1 MNHRRNKIAAKVIH
15 SGICLDLAV
24 LIRDFV
30 LRENKWQLCP
40 GCSLLLLFLHDW
52 RNNRIAGEDLF
63 FISCVPYPFLA
74 SISLCYSLSSQ
85 SLCHPLFYNIT
96 MPSFI
101 LKITMLW
108 LCYTVTMPS
117 VSNSITMLW
126 EWSVPKL
133 LQNFAAPPRR
143 REWRDANWAFISWRQ
158 TGGSFAATRRNP
170 SQIQPQ
176 PRTTHA
182 LMKSH
187 EENQTSRKG
196 RKTIAKVLRIDGLLV
211 NQSIDDRQGSICGKT
226 FEIDSV
232 RVFLCRAIR

>member
-1 MNHRRNKIAAKVIH
+1 ML

-30 LRENKWQLCP
+30 LRESKWQLCP

-52 RNNRIAGEDLF
+52 RNNRIAGKDLSRIYPQVF
-63 FISCVPYPFLA
+63 LSYPFLA
-74 SISLCYSLSSQ
+74 SISLCCSLSLQ
-85 SLCHPLFYNIT
+85 SLCHPLFHNIT

-108 LCYTVTMPS
+108 LCHTVTMLWLIHNITMPS

-143 REWRDANWAFISWRQ
+143 REWGDAN
-158 TGGSFAATRRNP
+158 
-170 SQIQPQ
+170 
-176 PRTTHA
+176 
-182 LMKSH
+182 
-187 EENQTSRKG
+187 
-196 RKTIAKVLRIDGLLV
+196 
-211 NQSIDDRQGSICGKT
+211 
-226 FEIDSV
+226 
-232 RVFLCRAIR
+232 